1 MLLQM
6 KHTRKCLMELGE
18 LEEAET
24 CFIQYLKLR
33 EPKANPPLIKSTEL
47 TLILILTLKKNN

>member
-1 MLLQM
+1 M